1 MDYIN
6 EINNLVASIDVKGT
20 QEFLGKEIPVVEGG
34 FGEGQKVVLAKTIAE
49 IHETELSEIN
59 RKINEHIDEFETGV
73 DLLDLKGNSDFE
85 MEILHNGLYTQN
97 ALNRAKNIY
106 LLSEQGY
113 MLLVGFMNT
122 EKAKA
127 IRKQLRR
134 EYFAMRK
141 VINSEEQLKS
151 NLLLEIYNGGQ
162 GGVLASKQLVELERK
177 PLIETIEKQ
186 SDAINE
192 LKPHAEYAERVLEDK
207 KTTLTPTQIA
217 KDFGMA
223 GQGLNA
229 LLHDLGVQY
238 KQNGQWLLYAKYQGK
253 GYTESYQADIPHAK
267 PQTRWTQAG
276 KKFIHD
282 ILRENGY
289 KTLSETKQ
297 EQQHFDFN

>member
-6 EINNLVASIDVKGT
+6 KMNNLVASIDVKGT
-20 QEFLGKEIPVVEGG
+20 QEFMGKEIPVVEGG

-177 PLIETIEKQ
+177 PLIDTIEKQ

-207 KTTLTPTQIA
+207 KTLLTPTQIA

-229 LLHDLGVQY
+229 LLHELGIQY

-253 GYTESYQADIPHAK
+253 GYTGPYQPDIPNAK

-282 ILRENGY
+282 ILRKNGY
-289 KTLSETKQ
+289 KTILENQQKQ
-297 EQQHFDFN
+297 QSFFN

>member
-6 EINNLVASIDVKGT
+6 EMNNLVQTISSREVAKMMEKEHWEVLRMIEGNKDVVGI
-20 QEFLGKEIPVVEGG
+20 IPVLIDHS
-34 FGEGQKVVLAKTIAE
+34 FVV
-49 IHETELSEIN
+49 N
-59 RKINEHIDEFETGV
+59 
-73 DLLDLKGNSDFE
+73 
-85 MEILHNGLYTQN
+85 
-97 ALNRAKNIY
+97 
-106 LLSEQGY
+106 
-113 MLLVGFMNT
+113 
-122 EKAKA
+122 
-127 IRKQLRR
+127 
-134 EYFAMRK
+134 EYF
-141 VINSEEQLKS
+141 IESEYKASNGKS
-151 NLLLEIYNGGQ
+151 NKCYECTKMGCEM
-162 GGVLASKQLVELERK
+162 LANKLTGEKGILFTARYVNKFNKMEQYIKEQVPQLTEEDQAILSIVNSTSKAETALAIKNYKEVVEK

-207 KTTLTPTQIA
+207 KTLLTPTQIA

-253 GYTESYQADIPHAK
+253 GYTGPYQPDIPNAK

-282 ILRENGY
+282 ILRKNGY
-289 KTLSETKQ
+289 KTILENQQ
-297 EQQHFDFN
+297 EQQCFDFN

>member
-6 EINNLVASIDVKGT
+6 EMNKTVERIVQTISSREVSEMMEVRHSDLLEKIDKINKDFNNGKIRSSKYWIESTYKQAGNGKENREFQVTKLGC
-20 QEFLGKEIPVVEGG
+20 EFLAHK
-34 FGEGQKVVLAKTIAE
+34 
-49 IHETELSEIN
+49 S
-59 RKINEHIDEFETGV
+59 TGT
-73 DLLDLKGNSDFE
+73 KGNLFTARYMDKFEE
-85 MEILHNGLYTQN
+85 MEQYI
-97 ALNRAKNIY
+97 K
-106 LLSEQGY
+106 EQRVPQ
-113 MLLVGFMNT
+113 LT
-122 EKAKA
+122 EKQMLQLQILNGNEMERIGAL
-127 IRKQLRR
+127 KQY
-134 EYFAMRK
+134 EG
-141 VINSEEQLKS
+141 VIT
-151 NLLLEIYNGGQ
+151 
-162 GGVLASKQLVELERK
+162 K
-177 PLIETIEKQ
+177 PLIDTIEKQ

-282 ILRENGY
+282 ILRKNGY
-289 KTLSETKQ
+289 KTILENQQ
-297 EQQHFDFN
+297 EQQCFDFN

>member
-1 MDYIN
+1 MDVIN
-6 EINNLVASIDVKGT
+6 EMSNLVASIEVKGK
-20 QEFLGKEIPVVEGG
+20 QEFMGKEIPVVEGG

-49 IHETELSEIN
+49 IHGMELREVNQLIN
-59 RKINEHIDEFETGV
+59 NNIDEFDFGI
-73 DLLDLKGNSDFE
+73 DILDLKNTKYFNIITNDL
-85 MEILHNGLYTQN
+85 EIKVSNNT
-97 ALNRAKNIY
+97 KNFY

-113 MLLVGFMNT
+113 HALVSLMRT
-122 EKAKA
+122 EKAKT

-141 VINSEEQLKS
+141 VINSSEQLKS

-162 GGVLASKQLVELERK
+162 NGVLASKQLVELEKK
-177 PLIETIEKQ
+177 PLIDTIEKQ

>member
-1 MDYIN
+1 MDVIN
-6 EINNLVASIDVKGT
+6 EMNNLVQNLTVVENVEEFIPIYETDKGEKVVSGRELHQGLGVQRDFSHWIKDCLNSVDATKKDFSSLKTESTGGRPSIEYILKL
-20 QEFLGKEIPVVEGG
+20 EIAKEICLVAGASPRANETLK
-34 FGEGQKVVLAKTIAE
+34 QKSKAYRKYLIQFEEKHKNQISNL
-49 IHETELSEIN
+49 TEKQMLQLQILN
-59 RKINEHIDEFETGV
+59 GD
-73 DLLDLKGNSDFE
+73 E
-85 MEILHNGLYTQN
+85 MERIG
-97 ALNRAKNIY
+97 AL
-106 LLSEQGY
+106 
-113 MLLVGFMNT
+113 
-122 EKAKA
+122 
-127 IRKQLRR
+127 KQY
-134 EYFAMRK
+134 EG
-141 VINSEEQLKS
+141 VIT
-151 NLLLEIYNGGQ
+151 
-162 GGVLASKQLVELERK
+162 K
-177 PLIETIEKQ
+177 PLIDTIEKQ

-297 EQQHFDFN
+297 EQQCFDFN

>member
-1 MDYIN
+1 MDCIN
-6 EINNLVASIDVKGT
+6 EMNNLVANIDVKEYEG
-20 QEFLGKEIPVVEGG
+20 QPVVSSREIANNFKKNHKEVLRGIDNQIEVLGG
-34 FGEGQKVVLAKTIAE
+34 AQNCA
-49 IHETELSEIN
+49 
-59 RKINEHIDEFETGV
+59 
-73 DLLDLKGNSDFE
+73 
-85 MEILHNGLYTQN
+85 GLFIESKYQHPQN
-97 ALNRAKNIY
+97 KQWYKEY
-106 LLSEQGY
+106 LLTRD
-113 MLLVGFMNT
+113 GFSFAVMSFT
-122 EKAKA
+122 GEKAAKWKLKYIEAFNKMEQYIKEQVPQLTEEDQAILSIVNSTSKA
-127 IRKQLRR
+127 
-134 EYFAMRK
+134 ETA
-141 VINSEEQLKS
+141 
-151 NLLLEIYNGGQ
+151 
-162 GGVLASKQLVELERK
+162 LAIKNYKEVVEK